1 MLKSHNQGF
10 IGVAM
15 LITNANLI
23 TCEESNRILPDAALE
38 ISSDGTISR
47 VIENNEIENTTREVG
62 EVFDARHQYV
72 MPGQICAHTHFY
84 GAFSRG
90 MYIPGEAPDAF
101 PAILEKL
108 WWKLDK
114 SLDQE
119 ANYYSTLVCLI
130 DAIQH
135 GTTTLV
141 DHHASPNFIAGSLD
155 VLAKAI
161 KESGL
166 RGSLCYE
173 VTDRDGEEKAQQGLE
188 ENARFIQEAGRQND
202 DTLSALFGLHASLTL
217 SDQTLKKARE
227 MCPPEVGFHVHAAE
241 HVVDEYDSLSKY
253 GKRVVERLNDF
264 GILGPS
270 TVVGH
275 GVHVDAHEI
284 SLLAENGTWVSH
296 QPRSNMNNAV
306 GLPEVESMLNAGV
319 KVCLGNDGFS
329 NAMWEEWKAAYLG
342 HKLLHRDPRRMQA
355 DTIYQMAVVNNRKLL
370 HQTFGGLNTGQISPG
385 AKADLIFVDYRPFTD
400 FNTDNLP
407 WHIIF
412 GFRDSMITST
422 MVNGKFLMQERELK
436 TLDQDVIVAEAKKVS
451 AAVWKKY
458 HQSF

>member
-1 MLKSHNQGF
+1 MF
-10 IGVAM
+10 I
-15 LITNANLI
+15 INANLI
-23 TCEESNRILPDAALE
+23 TCEETNRIIANAALE
-38 ISSDGTISR
+38 IAPDGTISR
-47 VIENNEIENTTREVG
+47 IIEKNELDKLTFESDDI
-62 EVFDARHQYV
+62 FDARHQYI

-114 SLDQE
+114 SLDKD

-141 DHHASPNFIAGSLD
+141 DHHASPNFITGSLD
-155 VLAKAI
+155 VLARAI

-166 RGSLCYE
+166 RASLCYE
-173 VTDRDGEEKAQQGLE
+173 VTDRDGEEKAFEGLE
-188 ENARFIQEAGRQND
+188 ENARFIGEVGKQKDGY
-202 DTLSALFGLHASLTL
+202 LSALFGLHASLTL
-217 SDQTLKKARE
+217 SDKTLQKARD
-227 MCPPEVGFHVHAAE
+227 MCPPDVGFHVHAAE
-241 HVVDEYDSLSKY
+241 HVVDEYDSLRKY

-284 SLLAENGTWVSH
+284 SLLAETGSWLSH

-342 HKLLHRDPRRMQA
+342 HKLLHRDPRRVQA
-355 DTIYQMAVVNNRKLL
+355 NTIYQMAVVNNRKLV
-370 HQTFGGLNTGQISPG
+370 HQIFSGLNTGQIIPG
-385 AKADLIFVDYRPFTD
+385 AKADLIFVDYQPFTD
-400 FNTDNLP
+400 FNTDNFP
-407 WHIIF
+407 WHVIF
-412 GFRDSMITST
+412 GYRDSMVTST
-422 MVNGKFLMQERELK
+422 MVDGKFLMKDRELL
-436 TLDQDVIVAEAKKVS
+436 TLDQDAIVEEARKISEV
-451 AAVWKKY
+451 VWKKY
-458 HQSF
+458 HASF

>member
-1 MLKSHNQGF
+1 
-10 IGVAM
+10 
-15 LITNANLI
+15 
-23 TCEESNRILPDAALE
+23 
-38 ISSDGTISR
+38 
-47 VIENNEIENTTREVG
+47 
-62 EVFDARHQYV
+62 
-72 MPGQICAHTHFY
+72 
-84 GAFSRG
+84 

-114 SLDQE
+114 SLDEE
-119 ANYYSTLVCLI
+119 ANYYSALVCLI

-135 GTTTLV
+135 GTTILV
-141 DHHASPNFIAGSLD
+141 DHHASPNFITGSLD

-161 KESGL
+161 RESGL
-166 RGSLCYE
+166 RASLCYE
-173 VTDRDGEEKAQQGLE
+173 VTDRDGEEKALEGLE
-188 ENARFIQEAGRQND
+188 ENARFIGEVGKQND
-202 DTLSALFGLHASLTL
+202 GFLSALFGLHASLTL
-217 SDQTLKKARE
+217 SDKTLKKARDL
-227 MCPPEVGFHVHAAE
+227 CPPEIGFHVHAAE
-241 HVVDEYDSLSKY
+241 HVVDEYDSISKY
-253 GKRVVERLNDF
+253 GKRVVERFNDF

-284 SLLAENGTWVSH
+284 SLLAETGTWVSH

-329 NAMWEEWKAAYLG
+329 NAMWEEWKSAYLG
-342 HKLLHRDPRRMQA
+342 HKLLHRDPRRVQA
-355 DTIYQMAVVNNRKLL
+355 NTIYQMAVVNNRKLV
-370 HQTFGGLNTGQISPG
+370 QKTFNGLNTGQVSPG

-400 FNTDNLP
+400 FNTANLP

-412 GFRDSMITST
+412 GFRDSMVTST
-422 MVNGKFLMQERELK
+422 MVEGKFLMKDRELK
-436 TLDQDVIVAEAKKVS
+436 TLDQDAILDEARRIS

>member
-1 MLKSHNQGF
+1 
-10 IGVAM
+10 M

-23 TCEESNRILPDAALE
+23 TCEDTNQIITNAALE

-47 VIENNEIENTTREVG
+47 IFEKDEIDNPPPVTT

-72 MPGQICAHTHFY
+72 IPGQICAHTHFY

-114 SLDQE
+114 SLDE
-119 ANYYSTLVCLI
+119 DANYYSALVCLI

-141 DHHASPNFIAGSLD
+141 DHHASPNFISGSLD

-161 KESGL
+161 RESGL
-166 RGSLCYE
+166 RASLCYE
-173 VTDRDGEEKAQQGLE
+173 VTDRDGEEKALEGLE
-188 ENARFIQEAGRQND
+188 ENARFIGEVSKEND
-202 DTLSALFGLHASLTL
+202 GFLSALFGLHASLTL
-217 SDQTLKKARE
+217 SDKTLRKARE
-227 MCPPEVGFHVHAAE
+227 MCPPDVGFHVHAAE
-241 HVVDEYDSLSKY
+241 HVIDEYDSMGKY
-253 GKRVVERLNDF
+253 GKRVAERLNDF
-264 GILGPS
+264 DILGPL

-284 SLLAENGTWVSH
+284 SLLAETGTWVSH

-306 GLPEVESMLNAGV
+306 GLPEIESMLNAGV

-342 HKLLHRDPRRMQA
+342 HKLLHRDPRRVQA
-355 DTIYQMAVVNNRKLL
+355 DTIYQMAVINNRKLI
-370 HQTFGGLNTGQISPG
+370 QKTFGGLNTGQITPG
-385 AKADLIFVDYRPFTD
+385 SKADLIFVDYRPFTD

-422 MVNGKFLMQERELK
+422 MVNGKFLMKDRELLS
-436 TLDQDVIVAEAKKVS
+436 LDQNAIVAEAKKIS
-451 AAVWKKY
+451 TSVWKKY
-458 HQSF
+458 HQLF

>member
-1 MLKSHNQGF
+1 
-10 IGVAM
+10 
-15 LITNANLI
+15 
-23 TCEESNRILPDAALE
+23 AALE

-47 VIENNEIENTTREVG
+47 IFEKDEIDNPPPVTT

-72 MPGQICAHTHFY
+72 IPGQICAHTHFY

-114 SLDQE
+114 SLDE
-119 ANYYSTLVCLI
+119 DANYYSALVCLI

-141 DHHASPNFIAGSLD
+141 DHHASPNFISGSLD

-161 KESGL
+161 RESGL
-166 RGSLCYE
+166 RASLCYE
-173 VTDRDGEEKAQQGLE
+173 VTDRDGEEKALEGLE
-188 ENARFIQEAGRQND
+188 ENARFIGEVSKEND
-202 DTLSALFGLHASLTL
+202 GFLSALFGLHASLTL
-217 SDQTLKKARE
+217 SDKTLRKARE
-227 MCPPEVGFHVHAAE
+227 MCPPDVGFHVHAAE
-241 HVVDEYDSLSKY
+241 HVIDEYDSMGKY
-253 GKRVVERLNDF
+253 GKRVAERLNDF
-264 GILGPS
+264 DILGPL

-284 SLLAENGTWVSH
+284 SLLAETGTWVSH

-306 GLPEVESMLNAGV
+306 GLPEIESMLNAGV

-342 HKLLHRDPRRMQA
+342 HKLLHRDPRRVQA
-355 DTIYQMAVVNNRKLL
+355 DTIYQMAVINNRKLI
-370 HQTFGGLNTGQISPG
+370 QKTFGGLNTGQITPG
-385 AKADLIFVDYRPFTD
+385 SKADLIFVDYRPFTD

-422 MVNGKFLMQERELK
+422 MVNGKFLMKDRELLS
-436 TLDQDVIVAEAKKVS
+436 LDQNAIVAEAKKIS
-451 AAVWKKY
+451 TSVWKKY
-458 HQSF
+458 HQLF